1 MTPCTNAACAY
12 WVTCQKK
19 HKPCPGNA
27 GFTRIIRNGYAAM
40 AMQEQRMR
48 DSAIEFAGD
57 WG

>member
-1 MTPCTNAACAY
+1 MTCLNSSCAIY
-12 WVTCQKK
+12 MTCQKK

-27 GFTRIIRNGYAAM
+27 PSARHTNGYAAM
-40 AMQEQRMR
+40 AWQEYHLR